1 MSWKHPRGLA
11 VLFFIE
17 MWERFGFYIMM
28 AIYVLYMEHDFGW
41 SDSKKGDFYGWFL
54 GAVYFLPLLGGWLG
68 DRVFGQIRTIGF
80 GSILMMLGYISL
92 AVSSFHRLHFFYL
105 GLILIAVGTGIF
117 KVNMSVL
124 VGNLYH
130 DKPLLKD
137 AGFNIYYMG
146 VNVGATLGPV
156 AATLISSIFNSYR
169 LSFWAAAIGM
179 GISFLIQRWGRK
191 TLFVADT
198 FHSPQL
204 ILHQS
209 KTDQKTSPSDSED
222 RQRIITLILLFA
234 IIIFFWIA
242 YYQNGFALTLF
253 AKRSTIVSS
262 ILRPETY
269 QFFNAF
275 FILVLTP
282 LLLSFLNIL
291 RNKNL
296 EPSTPTKIFYGLT
309 IMGFAMLIT
318 MLASLQGGNLDQNI
332 MSPGWLIFTYLVI
345 TLAEILISPMGQSF
359 VSKVAPRRIQGIMM
373 GLWFGATS
381 VGSFSSGI
389 FGKFYSDFPHH
400 LFYLILAGLLF
411 FAALLILISFKKL
424 KKFAG

>member
-1 MSWKHPRGLA
+1 MSRKHPRGLA

-28 AIYVLYMEHDFGW
+28 AIYVLYMENEFGW
-41 SDSKKGDFYGWFL
+41 PDSKKGDFYGWFL

-68 DRVFGQIRTIGF
+68 DKVFGQIRTIGI
-80 GSILMMLGYISL
+80 GSILMMFGYISL
-92 AVSSFHRLHFFYL
+92 ALSSLDQLHFFYL
-105 GLILIAVGTGIF
+105 GLILIAIGTGIF

-156 AATLISSIFNSYR
+156 AATVLSGIFHSYR

-191 TLFVADT
+191 ILFAADT
-198 FHSPQL
+198 RHSPHL

-209 KTDQKTSPSDSED
+209 TVDQKIKNYGSED
-222 RQRIITLILLFA
+222 RQRITTLILLFA

-253 AKRSTIVSS
+253 AKRSTVVSK
-262 ILRPETY
+262 ILRPEFY

-275 FILVLTP
+275 FILLLTP
-282 LLLSFLNIL
+282 LLLSFLGRL
-291 RNKNL
+291 QKKNL
-296 EPSTPTKIFYGLT
+296 EPTTPAKIFYGLM
-309 IMGFAMLIT
+309 IMGFSMLIM
-318 MLASLQGGNLDQNI
+318 MLASLKGGNLDQNI
-332 MSPGWLIFTYLVI
+332 MSPRWLISTYLVI

-411 FAALLILISFKKL
+411 FAAILILISFKKL
-424 KKFAG
+424 KKFAE

>member
-1 MSWKHPRGLA
+1 MPRKHPKGLI

-28 AIYVLYMEHDFGW
+28 AIFVLYMENEFGW
-41 SDSKKGDFYGWFL
+41 PDSRKGDFYGWFL

-68 DRVFGQIRTIGF
+68 DKIFGQIRTIGI
-80 GSILMMLGYISL
+80 GSIAMMIGYVSL
-92 AVSSFHRLHFFYL
+92 AFSSLNQLHFFYL
-105 GLILIAVGTGIF
+105 GLILIAFGTGIF

-130 DKPLLKD
+130 EKPLLKD

-146 VNVGATLGPV
+146 VNVGATLGPLI
-156 AATLISSIFNSYR
+156 ATILSSLFHSYR

-179 GISFLIQRWGRK
+179 SISFLIQRWGRK
-191 TLFVADT
+191 ILFVADT
-198 FHSPQL
+198 RHSPQL
-204 ILHQS
+204 VSHHSSINQR
-209 KTDQKTSPSDSED
+209 TDVSDKED
-222 RQRIITLILLFA
+222 QQRILTLILLFA

-242 YYQNGFALTLF
+242 FYQNGFAMTLF
-253 AKRSTIVSS
+253 AKRSTVVSN
-262 ILRPETY
+262 ILRPEFY
-269 QFFNAF
+269 QFFNPF
-275 FILVLTP
+275 FILLLTP
-282 LLLSFLNIL
+282 LLLSFFNRL

-296 EPSTPTKIFYGLT
+296 EPSTPTKIFFGLA
-309 IMGFAMLIT
+309 IMGVAMLL
-318 MLASLQGGNLDQNI
+318 MVLASMMGGDLDQNI
-332 MSPGWLIFTYLVI
+332 MSPLWLIFTYLVI
-345 TLAEILISPMGQSF
+345 TLSEILISPMGQSF
-359 VSKVAPRRIQGIMM
+359 VSKVAPRRIQGVMM
-373 GLWFGATS
+373 GLWFGATA

-411 FAALLILISFKKL
+411 FAAVLILISFKKL